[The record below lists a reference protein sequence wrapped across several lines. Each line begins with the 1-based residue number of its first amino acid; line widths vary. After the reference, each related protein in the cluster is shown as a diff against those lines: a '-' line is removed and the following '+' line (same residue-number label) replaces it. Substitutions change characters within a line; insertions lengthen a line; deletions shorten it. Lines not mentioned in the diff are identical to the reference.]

1 MIKKREFQKFKSYIV
16 VYSWL
21 LDFFPKKFAIKL
33 LVCSRHVYGRIGIG
47 LRYCSLKRICKSCGE
62 NVVVY
67 PGAYLTY
74 LESCVLGN
82 NISIHENCNIGC
94 KGGLSVGDN
103 VMISQ
108 GVSILTT
115 EHDYLQLAIPMR
127 DAPII
132 LKSVSIGNDVWIGAH
147 AVITSGVKVGQGS
160 VIGAGCV
167 VTKDIPSWSIAV
179 GVPARIIKTRKI
191 VK

>member
-1 MIKKREFQKFKSYIV
+1 MAMKREFQKFKSFILI
-16 VYSWL
+16 YSWL
-21 LDFFPKKFAIKL
+21 LIFFPKKFAIMFL
-33 LVCSRHVYGRIGIG
+33 ACIRNVYGRIGIG
-47 LRYCSLKRICKSCGE
+47 LRYCFLKRICKRCGE

-74 LESCVLGN
+74 FENCVLGD

-115 EHDYLQLAIPMR
+115 EHNYLQSAVPMR
-127 DAPII
+127 DAPVI

-147 AVITSGVKVGQGS
+147 AVITSGVKVGQGA

-179 GVPARIIKTRKI
+179 GVPARIIKTRKNT
-191 VK
+191 